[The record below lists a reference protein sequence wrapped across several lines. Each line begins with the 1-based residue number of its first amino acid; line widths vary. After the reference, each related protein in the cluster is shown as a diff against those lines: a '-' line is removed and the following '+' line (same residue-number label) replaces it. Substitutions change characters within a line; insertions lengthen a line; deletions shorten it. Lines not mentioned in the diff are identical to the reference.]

1 MTEIGAVFREEWGR
15 AVAILTRV
23 LGDLDRAE
31 DAVQDAFTTALERWP
46 RDGTPAN
53 PGAWVITTA
62 RNRAIDRLRREQSF
76 ARKAELLA
84 RLESLPAD
92 EDDVSSIPDDRLAL
106 VFTCCHPA
114 LGAEA
119 RVALTLRE
127 VAGLTT
133 TEIAR
138 AFLVAEPAMAQ
149 RLVRAKRKVRGA
161 GIPFRVPPDHVLPE
175 RLRSVLA
182 VLYLVFNEGY
192 SATGGDEPVR
202 ASLCD
207 EAIRLGKLLAVLMPD
222 EPEALGLLSLML
234 LHDARREAR
243 TAPDGSIVLLEDQ
256 DRSRWSPERIAEGT
270 RVLERALSLRQPG
283 SYQLQ
288 AAIAALHVEEGET
301 DWPQIAALYDELAR
315 LEPTPIVELNRAV
328 AVAMAHGPEFGLE
341 LVERIDLPE
350 YHLLHAAR
358 ADFLRRLDRRP
369 EAADAYRTA
378 LALEMN
384 AADRAFLERRL
395 EDVTLEVWY
404 RRPMYRRA
412 PASTRRRPLHHRRR
426 PRDDA
431 HLPPRPRAARIRRVS
446 SARTTTRAPSS
457 SGATTSRTPSLAR
470 ERGVGL
476 ILDSPTWR
484 ANPDWAA
491 EIGYSLDEL
500 DSFNR
505 KAIALMEEIREEY
518 ASGHPIVISGYI
530 GPQSDGYSPE
540 TMLTPDEAQR
550 YHSTQIATFADTAAD
565 MVTVAHDDVR
575 GGGDRGHPRRRRER
589 ACRS

>member
-1 MTEIGAVFREEWGR
+1 MTDIGAVFREEWGR
-15 AVAILTRV
+15 AVAVLTRV

-31 DAVQDAFTTALERWP
+31 DAVQDAFTIALERWP

-84 RLESLPAD
+84 RLESLPAE

-149 RLVRAKRKVRGA
+149 RLVRAKRKVRSA

-192 SATGGDEPVR
+192 SATGGEEPVR

-234 LHDARREAR
+234 LHDARRDAR
-243 TAPDGSIVLLEDQ
+243 TAPDGSIVLLADQ

-270 RVLERALSLRQPG
+270 RVLERALSHRQPG

-369 EAADAYRTA
+369 EAADAYRAA

-395 EDVTLEVWY
+395 EDVTV
-404 RRPMYRRA
+404 
-412 PASTRRRPLHHRRR
+412 
-426 PRDDA
+426 
-431 HLPPRPRAARIRRVS
+431 
-446 SARTTTRAPSS
+446 
-457 SGATTSRTPSLAR
+457 
-470 ERGVGL
+470 
-476 ILDSPTWR
+476 
-484 ANPDWAA
+484 
-491 EIGYSLDEL
+491 
-500 DSFNR
+500 
-505 KAIALMEEIREEY
+505 
-518 ASGHPIVISGYI
+518 
-530 GPQSDGYSPE
+530 
-540 TMLTPDEAQR
+540 
-550 YHSTQIATFADTAAD
+550 
-565 MVTVAHDDVR
+565 
-575 GGGDRGHPRRRRER
+575 
-589 ACRS
+589 